1 MAQRRTQAAQER
13 CRAEGY
19 PEALIA
25 CPDFVLSTLAVS
37 VTHLVETAIE
47 PLGLRMRHYRF
58 LRMLL
63 QGGPQRQSAVGAA
76 LGIDRTSV
84 VALIDELEA
93 GNLVRRE
100 RDPDDRRAY
109 VVVLTAKGR
118 RAAQR
123 AVESVSVAEAAMFG
137 PLTATE
143 KGDLQILATRL
154 LAERGPIADR
164 HREEALSLRERGAAP
179 PRAQRM
185 KRV

>member
-1 MAQRRTQAAQER
+1 MTQRRTQEVRDR
-13 CRAEGY
+13 CCAEGY
-19 PEALIA
+19 PEALIT

-47 PLGLRMRHYRF
+47 PLGLRMRHYRL

-63 QGGPQRQSAVGAA
+63 GSGPQRQSAVGAA

-84 VALIDELEA
+84 VALIDEIEA
-93 GNLVRRE
+93 GGLVRRE
-100 RDPDDRRAY
+100 RDPEDRRAY

-137 PLTATE
+137 PLTVTE
-143 KGDLQILATRL
+143 KNNLQNLATRL

-164 HREEALSLRERGAAP
+164 HREESLSLRERGSAP
-179 PRAQRM
+179 PRGR
-185 KRV
+185 RRPRG